1 MWIGALPQL
10 QQSHSLRSPDITTK
24 SADGIGNML
33 PPGNSGEN
41 VDISEGGRSALEL
54 EMRNIAEAQDNQKLI
69 DLRGDDGKLR
79 LGLMAL
85 GQSVMGGWSS
95 KGLELNK
102 ESILAAA
109 EEFQNAFRKNL
120 EESGPS
126 TAGSSIALNRHQ
138 IVINSQA
145 VPDWFVEEYKNT
157 ILSMD
162 NSKLKNAFENGDTF
176 YISQPSVSSFE
187 AFNRYTAVKHSI

>member
-1 MWIGALPQL
+1 MKVGALPQV
-10 QQSHSLRSPDITTK
+10 QQSYSLRSSDILTK

-41 VDISEGGRSALEL
+41 VDISEGGRLVLER
-54 EMRNIAEAQDNQKLI
+54 EMRNIAEARDNQELI
-69 DLRGDDGKLR
+69 DFWGRDGQVR

-85 GQSVMGGWSS
+85 GQSAINDWSS
-95 KGLELNK
+95 KGLELNE

-109 EEFQNAFRKNL
+109 EAFQSAFRKNL
-120 EESGPS
+120 EENGPS

-145 VPDWFVEEYKNT
+145 VPDWFVEEYQYA
-157 ILSMD
+157 LSLMGT
-162 NSKLKNAFENGDTF
+162 SKVKSAFENGDTF
-176 YISQPSVSSFE
+176 YVSQPSVSSSE
-187 AFNRYTAVKHSI
+187 ALSRYAAVNNSI

>member
-1 MWIGALPQL
+1 MKVGALPQV
-10 QQSHSLRSPDITTK
+10 QQSYSLRSSDILTK

-41 VDISEGGRSALEL
+41 VDISEGGRLVLER
-54 EMRNIAEAQDNQKLI
+54 EMRNIAEARDNQELI
-69 DLRGDDGKLR
+69 DFRGRDGQVR

-85 GQSVMGGWSS
+85 GQSAINDWSS
-95 KGLELNK
+95 KGLELNE

-109 EEFQNAFRKNL
+109 EAFQSAFRKNL
-120 EESGPS
+120 EENGPS

-145 VPDWFVEEYKNT
+145 VPDWFVEEYQYA
-157 ILSMD
+157 LSLMGT
-162 NSKLKNAFENGDTF
+162 SKVKSAFENGDTF
-176 YISQPSVSSFE
+176 YVSQPSVSSSE
-187 AFNRYTAVKHSI
+187 ALSRYAAVNNSI